1 MNKKAKYELIL
12 IILIG
17 VVLINTAIV
26 ISHPEK
32 KSDSE
37 NCYNMTT
44 VGSNENGT
52 VYKIIAGNNS
62 SNDTVGVIL
71 GVHPREHEIHEE
83 VNKTIANITGE
94 NGTNNLTKKFVIY
107 YVVTNDNLTSRD
119 DTRPAGE
126 NLAHDF
132 IVPNIKADNPFVVI
146 DVHEIDPKYEYFNFI
161 YSISNNSAKTNG
173 YAQIIADNLGIEN
186 FNFTEGTSPHKVTEP
201 IAAQGINTLLME
213 TCITNSIQEKHD
225 TAEKLIYTLDNL
237 KK

>member
-83 VNKTIANITGE
+83 VN
-94 NGTNNLTKKFVIY
+94 NLTKKFVIY

-146 DVHEIDPKYEYFNFI
+146 DVHEIDPKYEYSNFI

-173 YAQIIADNLGIEN
+173 YVQIIADNLGIEN

>member
-17 VVLINTAIV
+17 IVLINTAIV

-32 KSDSE
+32 KNDNE

-62 SNDTVGVIL
+62 SNDTVGIIL
-71 GVHPREHEIHEE
+71 GVHPREHEIHQEI
-83 VNKTIANITGE
+83 NKTIANITSE

-107 YVVTNDNLTSRD
+107 YVVTKDNLTSRD

-132 IVPNIKADNPFVVI
+132 IVPNIKKDNPFVVV
-146 DVHEIDPKYEYFNFI
+146 DVHEIDPNYEYSNFI
-161 YSISNNSAKTNG
+161 YSITNNSAKTDE
-173 YAQIIADNLGIEN
+173 YAHIIAKNLSIEN

-201 IAAQGINTLLME
+201 IANQGINTLLME
-213 TCITNSIQEKHD
+213 TCITNSIQEKQQ
-225 TAEKLIYTLDNL
+225 TAQKLI
-237 KK
+237 

>member
-52 VYKIIAGNNS
+52 VDKNIAGNNS

-146 DVHEIDPKYEYFNFI
+146 DFHEIDPKYE
-161 YSISNNSAKTNG
+161 
-173 YAQIIADNLGIEN
+173 
-186 FNFTEGTSPHKVTEP
+186 
-201 IAAQGINTLLME
+201 
-213 TCITNSIQEKHD
+213 
-225 TAEKLIYTLDNL
+225 
-237 KK
+237 

>member
-107 YVVTNDNLTSRD
+107 YVVTNDNLYMIDGVEVPASEVGQVVAEQAQE
-119 DTRPAGE
+119 RPDGW
-126 NLAHDF
+126 L
-132 IVPNIKADNPFVVI
+132 IM
-146 DVHEIDPKYEYFNFI
+146 
-161 YSISNNSAKTNG
+161 
-173 YAQIIADNLGIEN
+173 
-186 FNFTEGTSPHKVTEP
+186 TEP
-201 IAAQGINTLLME
+201 EATHGAVVKLMDE
-213 TCITNSIQEKHD
+213 ARNNGVTNISITE
-225 TAEKLIYTLDNL
+225 A
-237 KK
+237 

>member
-17 VVLINTAIV
+17 VVLINTAVV

-32 KSDSE
+32 KSDDE

-44 VGSNENGT
+44 VGNNENGT

-107 YVVTNDNLTSRD
+107 YVVANDNLTSRD

-146 DVHEIDPKYEYFNFI
+146 YFHEIDPKYY
-161 YSISNNSAKTNG
+161 
-173 YAQIIADNLGIEN
+173 DRR
-186 FNFTEGTSPHKVTEP
+186 
-201 IAAQGINTLLME
+201 
-213 TCITNSIQEKHD
+213 
-225 TAEKLIYTLDNL
+225 
-237 KK
+237 

>member
-17 VVLINTAIV
+17 VVLINTAVV

-32 KSDSE
+32 KSDDE

-44 VGSNENGT
+44 VGNNENGT

-107 YVVTNDNLTSRD
+107 YVV
-119 DTRPAGE
+119 AM
-126 NLAHDF
+126 
-132 IVPNIKADNPFVVI
+132 
-146 DVHEIDPKYEYFNFI
+146 
-161 YSISNNSAKTNG
+161 
-173 YAQIIADNLGIEN
+173 II
-186 FNFTEGTSPHKVTEP
+186 
-201 IAAQGINTLLME
+201 
-213 TCITNSIQEKHD
+213 
-225 TAEKLIYTLDNL
+225 
-237 KK
+237 

>member
-71 GVHPREHEIHEE
+71 GVHPREDR
-83 VNKTIANITGE
+83 KS
-94 NGTNNLTKKFVIY
+94 
-107 YVVTNDNLTSRD
+107 VV
-119 DTRPAGE
+119 
-126 NLAHDF
+126 
-132 IVPNIKADNPFVVI
+132 
-146 DVHEIDPKYEYFNFI
+146 
-161 YSISNNSAKTNG
+161 
-173 YAQIIADNLGIEN
+173 
-186 FNFTEGTSPHKVTEP
+186 
-201 IAAQGINTLLME
+201 
-213 TCITNSIQEKHD
+213 
-225 TAEKLIYTLDNL
+225 
-237 KK
+237 

>member
-17 VVLINTAIV
+17 IVLINTAII
-26 ISHPEK
+26 ISNPDE
-32 KSDSE
+32 KSDDA

-83 VNKTIANITGE
+83 MNKTIASITGD

-107 YVVTNDNLTSRD
+107 YIVTKDNLTSRD

-132 IVPNIKADNPFVVI
+132 IVPNIKADNPFIVI
-146 DVHEIDPKYEYFNFI
+146 DIHEIDAKYEYSNFV
-161 YSISNNSAKTNG
+161 YSISNNSAKADD
-173 YAQIIADNLGIEN
+173 YAHIIAKNLSIEN
-186 FNFTEGTSPHKVTEP
+186 YNFTEGTSPQKVTQP
-201 IAAQGINTLLME
+201 IAAQGINTLLLE
-213 TCITNSIQEKHD
+213 TCITNSLEEKHD
-225 TAEKLIYTLDNL
+225 LAVKLIYTLDNL

>member
-1 MNKKAKYELIL
+1 
-12 IILIG
+12 
-17 VVLINTAIV
+17 
-26 ISHPEK
+26 
-32 KSDSE
+32 
-37 NCYNMTT
+37 MTT

-146 DVHEIDPKYEYFNFI
+146 
-161 YSISNNSAKTNG
+161 
-173 YAQIIADNLGIEN
+173 IADNLGIEN

>member
-94 NGTNNLTKKFVIY
+94 NGTNNLT
-107 YVVTNDNLTSRD
+107 SRD

-146 DVHEIDPKYEYFNFI
+146 DVHEIDPKYEYSNFI

-173 YAQIIADNLGIEN
+173 YAQIIADNLSIEN

>member
-17 VVLINTAIV
+17 IVLINTAIV
-26 ISHPEK
+26 ISHPDK
-32 KSDSE
+32 KSDDA

-94 NGTNNLTKKFVIY
+94 NGTHNLTKKFVIY
-107 YVVTNDNLTSRD
+107 YVVTKDNLTSRE
-119 DTRPAGE
+119 DTRDAGE
-126 NLAHDF
+126 NLANAF

-146 DVHEIDPKYEYFNFI
+146 DVHEIDPKYEYSNFV
-161 YSISNNSAKTNG
+161 YSISNNSAKADN
-173 YAQIIADNLGIEN
+173 YAHIIAKNLSIEN

-201 IAAQGINTLLME
+201 IATQGINTLLME
-213 TCITNSIQEKHD
+213 TCITNSLEEKHN
-225 TAEKLIYTLDNL
+225 TAVKLIYALDNL